1 MAKTN
6 IVHDTFEQLAELGQ
20 STAKKIV
27 KAVTQ
32 TVNPLYSPEKNAQ
45 DQQKQLE
52 ELNKKKDHHTRVD
65 FENLQK
71 KYASEDAQKT
81 AQLRNRLFQ
90 LVKDAE
96 KQSLEK
102 QHQEE
107 EQKKQYESQQEA
119 EKEKKL
125 EEERIQAESFE
136 APKGKVRKSI
146 LGGGKNK
153 SAVMEQHAEYK
164 PSSSKN

>member
-20 STAKKIV
+20 STAKKTV

-52 ELNKKKDHHTRVD
+52 ELNKKKDNHTRVD
-65 FENLQK
+65 FEKLQK

-81 AQLRNRLFQ
+81 TQLRNRLFQ

-102 QHQEE
+102 QHQK
-107 EQKKQYESQQEA
+107 EQKKQYESQQEV

-136 APKGKVRKSI
+136 TPKGKVRKSI
-146 LGGGKNK
+146 LGGGKKK
-153 SAVMEQHAEYK
+153 SAGMEQHAEYK